1 MVNFKLSSIVLALCV
16 ASGASQEDLFPTP
29 VDYWSNQ
36 ILPNDGSDA
45 GVLKGNGAKLTPDGT
60 SLIVTSVGGTVTSF
74 RAATGAFE
82 WEYQPPL
89 PDFGIVRSHSQV
101 VFTTANAVTDPY
113 MVYSV
118 VENENGADALG

>member
-1 MVNFKLSSIVLALCV
+1 MVNFKASSIVLALCF
-16 ASGASQEDLFPTP
+16 GAVTPQEALFPTP

-36 ILPNDGSDA
+36 VLPNDGSDA
-45 GVLKGNGAKLTPDGT
+45 GIFKGNGVKLTPDGS

-74 RAATGAFE
+74 KAGTGAFE